1 MSKEDQRPVIHSR
14 GMRSGE
20 TEGKLPRCSQALGG
34 EASRQDLISA
44 PLPRFWVPMGLSLA
58 GRVCEQES

>member
-1 MSKEDQRPVIHSR
+1 
-14 GMRSGE
+14 MRSGE